1 MQFMFKVF
9 NKNNTPVDTGRKF
22 NIHKTLRRRP
32 GRLLNA
38 FCTLNLRHCLLGKDV
53 NLILT

>member
-38 FCTLNLRHCLLGKDV
+38 LCTFNLRPVSTG
-53 NLILT
+53 